1 MNGNRTLKVIVAA
14 LLGAGTAMGPAAMAQ
29 EMPDF
34 DQWQCRFCPFPEK
47 GVSGSADASVL
58 NVSDDSARFGD
69 YTGLDE
75 KGTYVNADADIMY
88 RAGGGYA
95 VSLYAR
101 DLGLDSRSI
110 ELSAGRQG
118 SWVVDLTWDELPRRL
133 DDSVRT
139 VYSGIGSD
147 ALVLPTGWV
156 RGNFTSDMAA
166 LDASL
171 RDFTLGWDRKT
182 AGLGLEFVQS
192 ERLRY
197 EAEWTQQTK
206 QGRGLTWGSFLGTA
220 EDLVKPLDYQTDQVD
235 AALVYTGT
243 GWNVRLGYYGS
254 FFSNK
259 DLWLTWENPFNGP
272 DQGRAALAPDNRYH
286 QGQLSGAYRFDT
298 WDTTLNASY
307 AFGRMEQTD
316 TLLAYT
322 LNPAITA
329 QPLPLEKYDGR
340 ADTTAANLRVTARP
354 LERLRVSGEY
364 RYTERDNKSGQYD
377 WAAVQADS
385 FPTLP
390 FRNPAYSFENTD
402 LSLLADYSFNAMIS
416 GAAGVDRKIRKRD
429 YQNVERTED
438 DSVWARVRFRPAS
451 QLALSVK
458 AESASRDAS
467 EYQQLPTTGAGAE
480 QNPLLRK
487 YYLADRDRDLLQVQ
501 VDIAPG
507 ARGSISMRYEDAR
520 DRYDESVV
528 GLVASDYDQFSADAS
543 MQVWKSLVMTA
554 YFSRENYGSD
564 TVGAASFLAPNLAPP
579 NWKGRTRDR
588 HDVLGLVFSLPG
600 LMDGKLDLTA
610 DWREADTRGDIA
622 VESPPGVA
630 GSAFPTLSS
639 RLTGTQ
645 LTADYHVNQRWTLN
659 AGWRREK
666 FSADDWS
673 KDGVGPATIANV
685 LTFGAQTLDYDVD
698 VFLLG
703 FRYNFVQEKAAE

>member
-14 LLGAGTAMGPAAMAQ
+14 LLGAGTAAGPAVMAQ

-34 DQWQCRFCPFPEK
+34 EQWQCRFCPFPEK

-75 KGTYVNADADIMY
+75 KGTYVNADADIRY
-88 RAGGGYA
+88 RADGGYA

-101 DLGLDSRSI
+101 DLGLDSRLI

-118 SWVVDLTWDELPRRL
+118 SWVVDLSWDETPRRL

-139 VYSGIGSD
+139 VYSGLGSD
-147 ALVLPTGWV
+147 SLVLPTGWV
-156 RGNFTSDMAA
+156 RGNFTGDMSA

-206 QGRGLTWGSFLGTA
+206 RGRGLTWGNFLGTA

-235 AALVYTGT
+235 AALIYTGD
-243 GWNVRLGYYGS
+243 GWNVRAGYYGS

-259 DLWLTWENPFNGP
+259 DLWLTWQNPFNGA
-272 DQGRAALAPDNRYH
+272 DSGRSALAPDSRYH
-286 QGQLSGAYRFDT
+286 QGQLSGAYRFEP

-322 LNPAITA
+322 INPAIA
-329 QPLPLEKYDGR
+329 IQPLPLDKFDGR
-340 ADTTAANLRVTARP
+340 VDTTAANLRLTARP
-354 LERLRVSGEY
+354 MERLRVTGEY

-402 LSLLADYSFNAMIS
+402 WSLAADYRFSEMIA

-429 YQNVERTED
+429 YQNVARTED

-451 QLALSVK
+451 ALALSVK

-467 EYQQLPTTGAGAE
+467 DYQQLPTTGAGAE

-487 YYLADRDRDLLQVQ
+487 YYLTDRDRDLLQVQ
-501 VDIAPG
+501 LDVVPG
-507 ARGSISMRYEDAR
+507 TRGSISMRYEDAR
-520 DRYDESVV
+520 DRYDDSIV

-543 MQVWKSLVMTA
+543 MQLWKSLVMTA
-554 YFSRENYGSD
+554 YFSRENYDSD
-564 TVGAASFLAPNLAPP
+564 MVGAASFLAPNLAGP
-579 NWKGRTRDR
+579 NWRGRTNDR
-588 HDVLGLVFSLPG
+588 HDVLGVVFSLPG

-610 DWREADTRGDIA
+610 DWSEADTRGDISI
-622 VESPPGVA
+622 ENPLGVA
-630 GSAFPTLSS
+630 GGAFPSLRS

-645 LTADYHVNQRWTLN
+645 LTADYHLNPRWTLN

-673 KDGVGPATIANV
+673 KDGVGPATIASV

-703 FRYNFVQEKAAE
+703 FRYHFVKDKAEE

>member
-1 MNGNRTLKVIVAA
+1 
-14 LLGAGTAMGPAAMAQ
+14 
-29 EMPDF
+29 
-34 DQWQCRFCPFPEK
+34 
-47 GVSGSADASVL
+47 
-58 NVSDDSARFGD
+58 
-69 YTGLDE
+69 
-75 KGTYVNADADIMY
+75 
-88 RAGGGYA
+88 
-95 VSLYAR
+95 
-101 DLGLDSRSI
+101 
-110 ELSAGRQG
+110 
-118 SWVVDLTWDELPRRL
+118 
-133 DDSVRT
+133 VRT
-139 VYSGIGSD
+139 VYTGLGSD

-156 RGNFTSDMAA
+156 RGNFTGDMTA

-206 QGRGLTWGSFLGTA
+206 EGRGLTWGSFLGTA

-235 AALVYTGT
+235 AALVYTGS
-243 GWNVRLGYYGS
+243 GWNIRLGYYGS

-259 DLWLTWENPFNGP
+259 DLWLTWDNPFNGTGP
-272 DQGRAALAPDNRYH
+272 GPLGAGARQPLSPGPAVRRY
-286 QGQLSGAYRFDT
+286 QFAT
-298 WDTTLNASY
+298 WDSTLNASY

-316 TLLAYT
+316 TLLGYT
-322 LNPAITA
+322 INPAIAA

-340 ADTTAANLRVTARP
+340 ADTTAANLRLTARP
-354 LERLRVSGEY
+354 MDGLRISGEY
-364 RYTERDNKSGQYD
+364 RYTERDNKSGQYE

-402 LSLLADYSFNAMIS
+402 WSLLADYTFNAMIS
-416 GAAGVDRKIRKRD
+416 GAAGVDRRIRKRD
-429 YQNVERTED
+429 YQNVERTEE
-438 DSVWARVRFRPAS
+438 DSFWARVRFRPAS

-467 EYQQLPTTGAGAE
+467 DYQQLPTTGVGAE

-487 YYLADRDRDLLQVQ
+487 YYLSDRDRDLLQVQ

-507 ARGSISMRYEDAR
+507 SRGSISMRYEDAR
-520 DRYDESVV
+520 DRYDESLV
-528 GLVASDYDQFSADAS
+528 GLAASDYDQFSADAS
-543 MQVWKSLVMTA
+543 VQLWKSLVATA
-554 YFSRENYGSD
+554 YFSRENYDSD

-579 NWKGRTRDR
+579 NWEGRTRDR
-588 HDVLGLVFSLPG
+588 HDVLGLVFTLPG

-610 DWREADTRGDIA
+610 DWSEADTTGDIVIENPLGGA
-622 VESPPGVA
+622 GVP
-630 GSAFPTLSS
+630 FPSLRSK
-639 RLTGTQ
+639 LTGTQ
-645 LTADYHVNQRWTLN
+645 LTADYHLNARWTLN

-703 FRYNFVQEKAAE
+703 FRYNFVQDKAED